1 MNNHNLYCASITRLT
16 RKTSSLYKRSCTLL
30 CSILLFTITATNA
43 QMGIAPLAGGGQ
55 GNDKAG
61 MKYADLAQINAQNFG
76 QLKVAWTWESPD
88 AKITLKDP
96 KLKTWVWESTP
107 VMVDGILYITTS
119 MSQVAAIDASNGQT
133 IWTYDPETWK
143 NGLPSNNGFVHR
155 GITYWADGNDKRL
168 ILGTNT
174 LSFMSL

>member
-1 MNNHNLYCASITRLT
+1 MKKLSFN
-16 RKTSSLYKRSCTLL
+16 KRSFILL
-30 CSILLFTITATNA
+30 CSIFLFTISAANA
-43 QMGIAPLAGGGQ
+43 QTGIAPVAGGGQ

-61 MKYADLAQINAQNFG
+61 MKYADLAQINAQNFS

-107 VMVDGILYITTS
+107 VMVDGVLYISTS
-119 MSQVAAIDASNGQT
+119 MSQVAAIDASNGKT

-155 GITYWADGNDKRL
+155 GITYWADGSDKRSYL
-168 ILGTNT
+168 VPQTDT
-174 LSFMSL
+174 